1 MSFGVDLGDIDPY
14 GGIGSPDGD
23 RAPTKVI
30 YVGVPGAT
38 VRVAAGRLVVDS
50 PDGVALLS
58 VPAGH
63 VRGLA
68 LCGPVGLSAGARNWA
83 LRGEVDVVFASW
95 RGQYLG
101 HLAGSGTRRVE
112 RLRALLGASDDP
124 GRAVTFGRAVV
135 TAKLSMQ
142 AVLLHRSRRQERHDQ
157 VDAAILGIIRSIDT
171 VAGATSRDEIM
182 GAEGAAARAYFA
194 ALGALLPAPL
204 RFATRSRRPPLDVI
218 NSALSFGY
226 TLLLGEAVTTL
237 TAAGL
242 DPAIGLLH
250 TPADRRPSLAL
261 DLIEEFRPYVVD
273 QVVLHLARTGRL
285 GLEHGSEETD
295 RAGVLLNREGRAV
308 LIDAYEQRMA
318 TVTRSALPGFTGSIR
333 RHLHRQAQRLA
344 AWVERD
350 VPWDGL
356 EWR

>member
-1 MSFGVDLGDIDPY
+1 M
-14 GGIGSPDGD
+14 
-23 RAPTKVI
+23 
-30 YVGVPGAT
+30 
-38 VRVAAGRLVVDS
+38 
-50 PDGVALLS
+50 
-58 VPAGH
+58 
-63 VRGLA
+63 
-68 LCGPVGLSAGARNWA
+68 
-83 LRGEVDVVFASW
+83 
-95 RGQYLG
+95 
-101 HLAGSGTRRVE
+101 
-112 RLRALLGASDDP
+112 
-124 GRAVTFGRAVV
+124 TFGRAVV
-135 TAKLSMQ
+135 TAKLSKQ

-157 VDAAILGIIRSIDT
+157 VDAAIVGIIRSIDT

-226 TLLLGEAVTTL
+226 TLLLGEAVTAL

-250 TPADRRPSLAL
+250 TPADRRPSLA
-261 DLIEEFRPYVVD
+261 
-273 QVVLHLARTGRL
+273 RL